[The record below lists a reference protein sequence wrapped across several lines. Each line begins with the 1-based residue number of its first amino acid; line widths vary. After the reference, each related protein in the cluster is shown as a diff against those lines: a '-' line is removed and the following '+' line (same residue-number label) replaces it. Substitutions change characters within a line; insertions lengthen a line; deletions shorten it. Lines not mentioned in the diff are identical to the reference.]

1 MRKIRI
7 FFGIATRDNFVE
19 GADME
24 TYLTVE
30 ELAEYLKLN
39 KQTIRR
45 WISKQEIP
53 FCKVKNAV
61 RFRLSEI
68 EEWIISDC
76 SLRKTNEQVSNELD
90 LFHDDTGDIA

>member
-1 MRKIRI
+1 
-7 FFGIATRDNFVE
+7 
-19 GADME
+19 ME

-68 EEWIISDC
+68 EEWIKSDC
-76 SLRKTNEQVSNELD
+76 SFEKTNEQDNYEVD
-90 LFHDDTGDIA
+90 LFRDDTGDIA